1 MSLSGFRDSQ
11 QEIPT
16 LHTPLLGTATYR
28 SQISILVD
36 MTDCRIFHLNKQVHK
51 FVLEVKM
58 KSSQYFDDRRA
69 VGPVKI
75 NCLIKQVPEH
85 FI

>member
-28 SQISILVD
+28 THISILVD
-36 MTDCRIFHLNKQVHK
+36 ITDCRIFHLNKQVHK

-58 KSSQYFDDRRA
+58 KLSQYDDRRA
-69 VGPVKI
+69 VGPIKI
-75 NCLIKQVPEH
+75 NCLTKQVPEH

>member
-36 MTDCRIFHLNKQVHK
+36 MTDCRIFHLNKQAHK
-51 FVLEVKM
+51 FVLIDLPDGGKIQNETM
-58 KSSQYFDDRRA
+58 
-69 VGPVKI
+69 GPVKVS
-75 NCLIKQVPEH
+75 LLD
-85 FI
+85 